1 MAKKKETPKAFNKMY
16 ANDPQAKRYQQPR
29 RVGVTFNS
37 KVTGQKVVDSYT
49 GKDVKAKAKNLAPI
63 QKSNESTPYS
73 DKQLHIEAERQLK
86 LYKNKEGYPT
96 FAAHNKE
103 EA

>member
-1 MAKKKETPKAFNKMY
+1 MAKEKQTPKAFNKMY

-29 RVGVTFNS
+29 RAGVIFNS
-37 KVTGQKVVDSYT
+37 KVTGQKVVDIYT
-49 GKDVKAKAKNLAPI
+49 GKDVEAKAKNLVPI
-63 QKSNESTPYS
+63 QQPNLYS
-73 DKQLHIEAERQLK
+73 DYDQRQTIKDAERQLK

-96 FAAHNKE
+96 TGE

>member
-29 RVGVTFNS
+29 RAGVIFNS
-37 KVTGQKVVDSYT
+37 KVTGQKVADIYT